1 MRARLLPA
9 LFAFLTLGAPAAA
22 QTTAPMPPRVGGY
35 VQVRE
40 SYVEPTRL
48 TATLNRAR
56 FSLDGSLPARFSY
69 RFLVELEAD
78 AGPRT
83 AGAVSLREAI
93 ARWSAAP
100 YAIQAGQFKTPFSR
114 EYLIPVPALETPDF
128 AAVVDTLAPK
138 YDIGVMGEYSIPML
152 TLSAGVFNGEG
163 QNAGLNRDSTVLAV
177 ARLGVRPLPQ
187 AILAGSL
194 ARYSADSL
202 RYGADVTLEQSGVMV
217 RGEVLGQR
225 KRGRPRDDFG
235 WYALATCR
243 VVTWLQLVA
252 KQEDFQRPSLG
263 QARRISATTVG
274 VNVELPGG
282 RTRILLAA
290 VSRAAGFPRVR
301 RNTAISQLQL
311 RF

>member
-1 MRARLLPA
+1 MWIRFVSALALSLTLVVPA
-9 LFAFLTLGAPAAA
+9 LA
-22 QTTAPMPPRVGGY
+22 QTTLPAPPRVGGY

-48 TATLNRAR
+48 SATLNRAR

-69 RFLVELEAD
+69 RFLVELEAG
-78 AGPRT
+78 ATART
-83 AGAVSLREAI
+83 AGTVSLREAI

-100 YAIQAGQFKTPFSR
+100 FAVQTGQFKTPFSR

-138 YDIGVMGEYSIPML
+138 YDLGLMGEYSAPAL

-163 QNAGLNRDSTVLAV
+163 QNAGLNRDSTLLAV

-187 AILAGSL
+187 LSLAGSL
-194 ARYSADSL
+194 ARYSPDSL
-202 RYGADVTLEQSGVMV
+202 RYGADATLEHDGVMV
-217 RGEVLGQR
+217 RGEILGQR
-225 KRGRPRDDFG
+225 KRGRSRDDFG

-243 VVTWLQLVA
+243 VVGWLQLVA
-252 KQEDFQRPSLG
+252 KQEDFQRPALG
-263 QARRISATTVG
+263 PARRISATTG
-274 VNVELPGG
+274 EVNVEWPGG
-282 RTRILLAA
+282 RTRLLLAM
-290 VSRAAGFPRVR
+290 VGRTTGFPRVQ
-301 RNTAISQLQL
+301 RNSVISQLQL